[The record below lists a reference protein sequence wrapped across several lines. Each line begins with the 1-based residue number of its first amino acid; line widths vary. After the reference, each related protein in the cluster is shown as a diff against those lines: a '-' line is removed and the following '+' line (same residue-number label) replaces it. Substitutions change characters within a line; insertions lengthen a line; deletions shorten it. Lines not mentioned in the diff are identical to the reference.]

1 MFQTDAKTTG
11 TGFGKLFGFALPAL
25 AAAFVISASPANA
38 ATTYILDRGDMPNNR
53 ILNISGLGNVYA
65 GPMLF
70 DGSYGVGGPQFFD
83 IVAFCVDIYH
93 NITLGNYT
101 PDKVYTDANALK
113 YDSNPGGQ
121 ANHFSGPS
129 GYSAADLTKIGTL
142 ATYGTFVA
150 KDNSLAAGTKNDR
163 LAAVQGAIWQV
174 SSGRNVTGAGLD
186 VLIDNLS
193 GNSYQTFFVDNNYGT
208 IGSSFTLITP
218 TVYPAVSGNQS
229 FVIAVPEPAT
239 WAMMIMGFAGLG
251 VMLRRQRSLAV
262 A

>member
-1 MFQTDAKTTG
+1 
-11 TGFGKLFGFALPAL
+11 
-25 AAAFVISASPANA
+25 
-38 ATTYILDRGDMPNNR
+38 
-53 ILNISGLGNVYA
+53 
-65 GPMLF
+65 
-70 DGSYGVGGPQFFD
+70 
-83 IVAFCVDIYH
+83 
-93 NITLGNYT
+93 
-101 PDKVYTDANALK
+101 
-113 YDSNPGGQ
+113 
-121 ANHFSGPS
+121 S

-174 SSGRNVTGAGLD
+174 SSGRTVTGAGLD

-193 GNSYQTFFVDNNYGT
+193 GNSYQTFFVNNNYGT
-208 IGSSFTLITP
+208 IGSRFKLITP
-218 TVYPAVSGNQS
+218 TVSPAVSGNQS